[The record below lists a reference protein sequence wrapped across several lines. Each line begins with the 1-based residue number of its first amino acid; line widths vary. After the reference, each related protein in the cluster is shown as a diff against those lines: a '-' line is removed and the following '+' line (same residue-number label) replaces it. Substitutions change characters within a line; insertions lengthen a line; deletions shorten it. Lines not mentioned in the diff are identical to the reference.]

1 MLLVYVYL
9 YSKTNLPDRCF
20 FFTRIIVCVIES
32 SIFLPPRCP
41 SLFFLS
47 FVPVYYAPDTSR
59 GFATSDTIG

>member
-9 YSKTNLPDRCF
+9 YSTNLPDRF